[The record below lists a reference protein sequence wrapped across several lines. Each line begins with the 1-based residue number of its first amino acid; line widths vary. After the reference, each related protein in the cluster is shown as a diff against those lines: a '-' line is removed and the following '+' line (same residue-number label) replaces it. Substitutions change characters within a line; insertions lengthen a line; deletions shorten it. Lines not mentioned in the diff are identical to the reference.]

1 MLHLCRNLIDSL
13 LHIFLLKFQLGLNWM
28 WKIMLFKRHMYCSYS
43 EDYLNAEMLPPEK
56 NKEDFYINIKS
67 AAESGWDFSSRWFIS
82 NGTNQGKIKVS
93 HILADMH
100 TNCTWQNQEKISGL
114 LHHVDWHIVTRLKSL
129 YHQHHGCENLNL
141 TMVEAI
147 STNFLQTH

>member
-1 MLHLCRNLIDSL
+1 
-13 LHIFLLKFQLGLNWM
+13 
-28 WKIMLFKRHMYCSYS
+28 MYCSYS

-100 TNCTWQNQEKISGL
+100 RNCT
-114 LHHVDWHIVTRLKSL
+114 
-129 YHQHHGCENLNL
+129 
-141 TMVEAI
+141 
-147 STNFLQTH
+147 